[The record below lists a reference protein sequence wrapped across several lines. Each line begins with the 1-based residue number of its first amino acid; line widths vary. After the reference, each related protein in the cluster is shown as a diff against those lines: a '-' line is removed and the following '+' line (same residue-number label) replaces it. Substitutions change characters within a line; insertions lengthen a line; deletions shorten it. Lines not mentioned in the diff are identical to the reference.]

1 MKETGLINK
10 GLLETIF
17 TIVLDIQFVQY
28 YHMFMIHEQHEKMNR
43 SEAAAIIEK
52 GLKSYL
58 INARLEFKKEHS
70 SSTANEIEFNIKY
83 GDEHPSQVTALVRR
97 NLRPSTMSL
106 LESRFNTVNSQFKML
121 LSDYISPPIADTL
134 RMKKIWFIDEAGN
147 IYIEVPGKIFIFNT
161 NNKKI
166 EIEKRHPLVSQ
177 VNGKLFFYLLKN
189 GPQLKS
195 GYRGI
200 AAKSMVSLGKV
211 SQTLAE
217 LKRRKIIKIMTDGV
231 CILESLKLLELWV
244 QIYLEKIKP
253 QLFKGKFKWPYGP
266 DFSNIDRVSAQ
277 LKTAIGIGGE
287 RAAELYTGYLKPAF
301 MDLWV
306 PEIYMAEFVKQ
317 VKLLESREG
326 TIRLY
331 TLFSDDILNSDES
344 NEGILLKKLHPLV
357 VYADLLE
364 TSDPRC
370 IETAHL
376 IKEKYLGWIR

>member
-1 MKETGLINK
+1 
-10 GLLETIF
+10 
-17 TIVLDIQFVQY
+17 
-28 YHMFMIHEQHEKMNR
+28 MNR
-43 SEAAAIIEK
+43 GEAAAIIEN

-70 SSTANEIEFNIKY
+70 SSTAKEIEFNMKY
-83 GDEHPSQVTALVRR
+83 GDEHPYQVAALIMR
-97 NLRPSTMSL
+97 NLRPSTLSL

-121 LSDYISPPIADTL
+121 LADYISPPIADTL

-147 IYIEVPGKIFIFNT
+147 IYIEIPEKIFILNT
-161 NNKKI
+161 NKGRI
-166 EIEKRHPLVSQ
+166 ETEKRHPLVSH

-195 GYRGI
+195 GYREI

-217 LKRRKIIKIMTDGV
+217 LKRRKIIKVTGDGLCV
-231 CILESLKLLELWV
+231 LEPLKLLELWV
-244 QIYLEKIKP
+244 RIYLEKIKP
-253 QLFKGKFKWPYGP
+253 QSFKGKYKWPYGK
-266 DFSNIDRVSAQ
+266 DFSNIDRVSVQ
-277 LKTAIGIGGE
+277 LKPAIGIGGE
-287 RAAELYTGYLKPAF
+287 RAAELYTGYLKSAF

-306 PEIYMAEFVKQ
+306 PENYMAEFAKQ

-331 TLFSDDILNSDES
+331 TLFSDALLNTDEPG
-344 NEGILLKKLHPLV
+344 EEIQIKKLHPLV
-357 VYADLLE
+357 VYADLVE

-370 IETAHL
+370 VETAHM